1 MLRAA
6 QGSATLLEATSVQ
19 YGPQD
24 PAAFV
29 PPDGFT
35 HVAGDRK

>member
-6 QGSATLLEATSVQ
+6 QAGQALLEAVSVQ

-24 PAAFV
+24 PAAFN

-35 HVAGDRK
+35 HVAGAAH